1 MAISCETILKIIV
14 VIILLH
20 CLLKPSSDEGFYYQS
35 AEQGGG
41 LGIVPSSS
49 SRIHMRGRNMPS
61 ELGELSRIRMR
72 YDSGPDTPPAM
83 ASPARIRMGS
93 EGGYTARI
101 RMGSDKDINGSQYV
115 KGHIRADRRNNIL
128 TGMGG
133 AY

>member
-41 LGIVPSSS
+41 LGIVPSS